1 VSGVIG
7 VATAGI
13 ALQEEGDG
21 ALILAPVAIA
31 LIVVS
36 IASTALWLVLGVRRD
51 LRRRPGP

>member
-7 VATAGI
+7 VTTAGI

-36 IASTALWLVLGVRRD
+36 IASTALWLMLGVRRD
-51 LRRRPGP
+51 LRRRPGQ